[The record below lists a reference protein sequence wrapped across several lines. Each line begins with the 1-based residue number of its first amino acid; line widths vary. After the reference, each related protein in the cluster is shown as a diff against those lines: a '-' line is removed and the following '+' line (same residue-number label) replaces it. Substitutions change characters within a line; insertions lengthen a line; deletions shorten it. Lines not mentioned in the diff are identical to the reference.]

1 MRNLHL
7 VLHPCGTSNCHL
19 VEITHRGT
27 WFLQNNFLDLRRAIM
42 KICSFLHSG
51 LFGNL
56 FTIDLVQVTI
66 APRAGRELGYV
77 RMKMNPIKFNE
88 GMLT

>member
-1 MRNLHL
+1 MVRPQKF
-7 VLHPCGTSNCHL
+7 VLFAFAMLG
-19 VEITHRGT
+19 
-27 WFLQNNFLDLRRAIM
+27 
-42 KICSFLHSG
+42 
-51 LFGNL
+51 GNL

-77 RMKMNPIKFNE
+77 RMKMDPIKFNE